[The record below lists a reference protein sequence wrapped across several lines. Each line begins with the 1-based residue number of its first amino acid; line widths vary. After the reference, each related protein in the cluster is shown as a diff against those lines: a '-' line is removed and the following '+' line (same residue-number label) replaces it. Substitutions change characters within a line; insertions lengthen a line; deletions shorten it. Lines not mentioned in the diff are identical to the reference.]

1 MKTTQPDNQ
10 LSSVI
15 PTQANSTSVRRQG
28 VAGVFLLALLALN
41 VAGCRTS
48 PYATSTGSATASITI
63 GNRTLPQ
70 VALATDAV
78 FLSNGFTGGRTSPS
92 DFTFTHPGKYG
103 SQPTLGGAL
112 EKFNER
118 VVVTLKPY
126 GDTVTVTCNAR
137 WVEDPNQTGVG
148 SPQKAWGADA
158 KPYQELLAEI
168 EARLK

>member
-1 MKTTQPDNQ
+1 MKTIQANDQ
-10 LSSVI
+10 SVRTI
-15 PTQANSTSVRRQG
+15 STGANSTIVRSHG
-28 VAGVFLLALLALN
+28 VAGVLLLALLALG

-48 PYATSTGSATASITI
+48 PYATSTRSATASITI

-92 DFTFTHPGKYG
+92 EFTFTHSGKYG

-118 VVVTLKPY
+118 VVVSLKPY

-158 KPYQELLAEI
+158 RPYQALLAEI

>member
-1 MKTTQPDNQ
+1 MKTMQANNQ
-10 LSSVI
+10 LIRAISG
-15 PTQANSTSVRRQG
+15 QENLTSVRG
-28 VAGVFLLALLALN
+28 HGIAGIILLAFLALS

-48 PYATSTGSATASITI
+48 PYATSTRSATASVTI

-92 DFTFTHPGKYG
+92 EFTFTHPGKYG

-118 VVVTLKPY
+118 VVVSLKPY

-158 KPYQELLAEI
+158 KPYQDLLAEI